1 MWETLIQSLSG
12 NDPLEVDKA
21 PHSSIL
27 AWRIHGQRSLVGYS
41 PWDRKELDRTERLTL
56 PLPTAGLSQLAVPG
70 TVSKLQIHA

>member
-41 PWDRKELDRTERLTL
+41 PWDRKELDMIDTD
-56 PLPTAGLSQLAVPG
+56 Q
-70 TVSKLQIHA
+70 VSIPSKNSVMDKNCT